1 MRAVEDPM
9 PIDVTTLRE
18 DLDHHKAD
26 IREKREAQE
35 EWRNTLTEI
44 DARAQKAKDDFDSVQ
59 VML

>member
-1 MRAVEDPM
+1 M